1 LNNDTR
7 EERTV
12 LPLLLLLLLQ
22 QQLHGDQSP
31 GKKTEKLGNSKMVRE
46 KLVEKKSVETAKEL
60 MKH

>member
-12 LPLLLLLLLQ
+12 LPLLLLLLL

-46 KLVEKKSVETAKEL
+46 KLVEKSQWKLQKN
-60 MKH
+60 